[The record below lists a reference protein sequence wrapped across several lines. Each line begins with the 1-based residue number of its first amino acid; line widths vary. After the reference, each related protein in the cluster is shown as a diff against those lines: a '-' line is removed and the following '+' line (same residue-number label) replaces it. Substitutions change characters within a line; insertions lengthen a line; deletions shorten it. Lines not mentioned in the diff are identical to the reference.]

1 MLCDG
6 ERARGGP
13 LPDAIGEAVAA
24 ALEDGAGTDEIV
36 ARIRGQDG
44 ERRPAGWLARLIGLQ
59 RETERIAEEW
69 ARTRAPGAEGR
80 SALLAIGGLR
90 TLTLCAIAELSQ
102 RAEPVSTEE
111 LGRLALTLNRIERA
125 DTRRVGRERAVAEA
139 DADPGRLA
147 ARAARMTYDERLE
160 MVRRSLREH
169 RFPER
174 ADPPPPEPGW
184 AAVSPAESRDTPPPA
199 PAPHPP
205 ADGGAEDGRDAPGA
219 QDAWDARE
227 AHDAWDARRAQDFH
241 MRRREAEGQLW
252 PTDPPFCPSHWSG
265 PG

>member
-1 MLCDG
+1 MCDG

-24 ALEDGAGTDEIV
+24 ALEDGAGTEEIV
-36 ARIRGQDG
+36 ARILVRDG
-44 ERRPAGWLARLIGLQ
+44 EGRPARRLGRLARLIGLQ
-59 RETERIAEEW
+59 RETEGLAGEW

-102 RAEPVSTEE
+102 RAEPASTGE

-125 DTRRVGRERAVAEA
+125 DTLRVERERAEAEA
-139 DADPGRLA
+139 DADPARLA

-169 RFPER
+169 PFPER
-174 ADPPPPEPGW
+174 ADPPPADPEW
-184 AAVSPAESRDTPPPA
+184 ADVSPADFRDTPPPA
-199 PAPHPP
+199 PLPHPP
-205 ADGGAEDGRDAPGA
+205 ADGGAEHAEDAGAA
-219 QDAWDARE
+219 QDAWDACE
-227 AHDAWDARRAQDFH
+227 AQDFH
-241 MRRREAEGQLW
+241 MRRREAEARLW
-252 PTDPPFCPSHWSG
+252 PTDPPFCPSQWSG

>member
-6 ERARGGP
+6 ERARSGP
-13 LPDAIGEAVAA
+13 LPAAIRDAVAA
-24 ALEDGAGTDEIV
+24 ALGDGAGTEEIV
-36 ARIRGQDG
+36 ARILARDG
-44 ERRPAGWLARLIGLQ
+44 GRRPAGWLAGLIGLQ
-59 RETERIAEEW
+59 RETERLAEEW
-69 ARTRAPGAEGR
+69 ERARAPGAEGR
-80 SALLAIGGLR
+80 SAVLAIGGLR
-90 TLTLCAIAELSQ
+90 SLTLCAIAELSQ

-125 DTRRVGRERAVAEA
+125 DTRRVERERAVAEA

-174 ADPPPPEPGW
+174 ADPPPPDPGW
-184 AAVSPAESRDTPPPA
+184 AAVSPTDSRDTPPPA

-205 ADGGAEDGRDAPGA
+205 ADGGAEDGRGAPGA
-219 QDAWDARE
+219 Q
-227 AHDAWDARRAQDFH
+227 DAWDARRAQDFH
-241 MRRREAEGQLW
+241 MRRREAEGRLW